1 MRSFIKC
8 GVMMASASDFPVTI
22 PFDPLI
28 AIQLGITRSEIGRTP
43 EEVLG
48 PEERVNLEDMIT
60 SFTYNGAYANFLENE
75 IGSIEV
81 GKQADIV
88 ILDQNIFDIPP
99 TEIANTN
106 VLMTLIGGKEVYR
119 SESLKG

>member
-1 MRSFIKC
+1 
-8 GVMMASASDFPVTI
+8 MMASARDFPVTI